1 MGEADGTRFSWE
13 SGARILVQGA
23 QYELVNRL
31 GRSAMSEVWLAS
43 MSAGGLSQEVVL
55 KSRLEDPGEQQ
66 PQIDEEWE
74 IGRRLHHDN
83 IVRTYALE
91 QIWDRRCLVLEYVDG
106 RSLKELLAQPRKEK
120 SVGEKIACYVV
131 AAVADALEY
140 AHNLSDSDGQAVAI
154 VHRDVKPSNI
164 MVSWRGQVKL
174 LDFGVAKSRLDGRE
188 ETAMGKTK
196 GTCGYQS
203 PEQLREERLDG
214 RSDLFSLGIVLVEL
228 LTGKRPFSAGSGFGT
243 EQNIERCGA
252 GDVETATEQIAPGL
266 REICMKA
273 LARSPADRF
282 QSGGELS
289 RVLREHLVR
298 QGIVYGPGECGRDLQ
313 DLANGAGEPAGD
325 EKATGAGWTDAMAA
339 RARARGRARRQKRRG
354 IAFSLAVTV
363 MAGAAGSALGIVG
376 SSWLRAHL
384 AGSLVTA
391 EVPRLVRGAEAV
403 SAGERCELAPAAAS
417 AEGSAPT
424 TFAEAA
430 GRKPKVEREEPLMVV
445 RPKRGGK
452 EKTPA
457 VRAAP

>member
-13 SGARILVQGA
+13 SGARILVRGA

-43 MSAGGLSQEVVL
+43 VSAGGLSQDVVL

-83 IVRTYALE
+83 IVKTYALE

-120 SVGEKIACYVV
+120 SVGEKIACHVV

-140 AHNLSDSDGQAVAI
+140 AHNLTDSDGQAVGI

-228 LTGKRPFSAGSGFGT
+228 LTGKRP
-243 EQNIERCGA
+243 
-252 GDVETATEQIAPGL
+252 
-266 REICMKA
+266 
-273 LARSPADRF
+273 
-282 QSGGELS
+282 
-289 RVLREHLVR
+289 
-298 QGIVYGPGECGRDLQ
+298 
-313 DLANGAGEPAGD
+313 
-325 EKATGAGWTDAMAA
+325 
-339 RARARGRARRQKRRG
+339 
-354 IAFSLAVTV
+354 
-363 MAGAAGSALGIVG
+363 
-376 SSWLRAHL
+376 
-384 AGSLVTA
+384 
-391 EVPRLVRGAEAV
+391 
-403 SAGERCELAPAAAS
+403 
-417 AEGSAPT
+417 
-424 TFAEAA
+424 
-430 GRKPKVEREEPLMVV
+430 
-445 RPKRGGK
+445 
-452 EKTPA
+452 
-457 VRAAP
+457 